1 MSEELYFLVSLP
13 YFLCQAFRNVGVG
26 EDWQFAVC
34 LTITKV
40 DFFQVIIVE
49 DDLEFAP
56 DFLDYFR
63 YTLPVLRKDKTL
75 MCVSAWNDNGKV
87 KRVFSPQG

>member
-1 MSEELYFLVSLP
+1 MFSVYNLS
-13 YFLCQAFRNVGVG
+13 
-26 EDWQFAVC
+26 
-34 LTITKV
+34 TKS
-40 DFFQVIIVE
+40 FFQVIIVE

-87 KRVFSPQG
+87 GQEKHQIVLPA